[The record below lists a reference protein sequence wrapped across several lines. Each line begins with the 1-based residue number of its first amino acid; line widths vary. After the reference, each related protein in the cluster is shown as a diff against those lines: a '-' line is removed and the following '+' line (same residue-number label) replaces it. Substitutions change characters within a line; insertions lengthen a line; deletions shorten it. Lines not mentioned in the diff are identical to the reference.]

1 MPLVLIRGFWP
12 FAVSRRGC
20 IIPGVG
26 GGAGASAVAHRVFG
40 IGSGFRVG
48 WRTAGVV

>member
-1 MPLVLIRGFWP
+1 MPLVFIRGFWP
-12 FAVSRRGC
+12 FTVSGRGC
-20 IIPGVG
+20 VVPGGG

-48 WRTAGVV
+48 